1 MITQTN
7 NEDNTLM
14 HGIALIQCVPVISI
28 DLWEHAYL
36 MSYSDREAYI
46 ERVLA
51 HLDWGKIS
59 ANFESHVLQGKVAPI
74 LPE

>member
-1 MITQTN
+1 
-7 NEDNTLM
+7 M
-14 HGIALIQCVPVISI
+14 HGIALIQCVPVIGI

-36 MSYSDREAYI
+36 MSYSDRESYI

-59 ANFESHVLQGKVAPI
+59 SNFESHVLHGKVAPI